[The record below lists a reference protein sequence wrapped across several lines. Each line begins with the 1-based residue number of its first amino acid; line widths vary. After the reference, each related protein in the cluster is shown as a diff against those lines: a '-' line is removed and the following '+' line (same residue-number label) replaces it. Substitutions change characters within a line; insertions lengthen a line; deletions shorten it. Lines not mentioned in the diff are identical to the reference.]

1 VPASELDGWLVGVA
15 SGLGA
20 VMTSVALVN
29 PQQAHAAI
37 TAIYAQ
43 TIKPG
48 TMAGHRYRLTVREET
63 RREGQNAHFH
73 AIIADI
79 AKQDQLYGKKLD
91 AESWKRLLIDAFK
104 HETKDMPELAGEW
117 AKFGEMQ
124 LLPALNHAGF
134 VAVGEQSRTFTVR
147 LAAAFIEWLNAYAA
161 ERGLTLHVPKSWGD
175 AP

>member
-1 VPASELDGWLVGVA
+1 MT
-15 SGLGA
+15 A
-20 VMTSVALVN
+20 VTLVN
-29 PQQAHAAI
+29 PVQATAALQSL
-37 TAIYAQ
+37 YREH
-43 TIKPG
+43 IKPL
-48 TMAGHRYRLTVREET
+48 TMAGHRMRLVLKPET
-63 RREGQNAHFH
+63 RRDAQNAHFH
-73 AIIADI
+73 AQIADI

-147 LAAAFIEWLNAYAA
+147 LAAAFIEWLNAYAV
-161 ERGLTLHVPKSWGD
+161 ERGIVLHVPKSWGD
-175 AP
+175 APC

>member
-1 VPASELDGWLVGVA
+1 VT
-15 SGLGA
+15 A
-20 VMTSVALVN
+20 VTLLN
-29 PQQAHAAI
+29 PVQAHNAL
-37 TAIYAQ
+37 TTIYRD

-48 TMAGHRYRLTVREET
+48 TMAGHRYRLTVKPET
-63 RREGQNAHFH
+63 RRDGQNAHFH
-73 AIIADI
+73 AQIAHI
-79 AKQDQLYGKKLD
+79 AKQDQLYGKRLD

-104 HETKDMPELAGEW
+104 HETKDDPELAHEW

-147 LAAAFIEWLNAYAA
+147 LASAFIEWLNAYAA
-161 ERGLTLHVPKSWGD
+161 ERGIVLHTPKSWGD

>member
-1 VPASELDGWLVGVA
+1 MSAMFRD
-15 SGLGA
+15 
-20 VMTSVALVN
+20 
-29 PQQAHAAI
+29 
-37 TAIYAQ
+37 

-48 TMAGHRYRLTVREET
+48 TMAGHRYRLVLKEET
-63 RREGQNAHFH
+63 RRDGQNAHFH

-79 AKQDQLYGKKLD
+79 AKQDQLHGKKLD

-104 HETKDMPELAGEW
+104 HETRDDPALSSEW
-117 AKFGEMQ
+117 EKFGELK

-147 LAAAFIEWLNAYAA
+147 LAAAFIEWLNAYAV
-161 ERGLTLHVPKSWGD
+161 ERGITLHTPKSWGE

>member
-1 VPASELDGWLVGVA
+1 
-15 SGLGA
+15 
-20 VMTSVALVN
+20 MTAVALVN
-29 PQQAHAAI
+29 PQQAHSAM
-37 TAIYAQ
+37 TAMFRD

-48 TMAGHRYRLTVREET
+48 TMAGHRYRLVLKEET

-73 AIIADI
+73 AIISDI

-104 HETKDMPELAGEW
+104 HETKDMPELAAEW

-147 LAAAFIEWLNAYAA
+147 LAAAFIEWLNAYAS
-161 ERGLTLHVPKSWGD
+161 ERGITLHTPKSWGD